1 MAMSATM
8 DKATLDADAVDHII
22 LNLSNMYTD
31 PFTAVARE
39 WVANAVDS
47 VNAAYE
53 AGEIDTIDDSIV
65 ITMPTSDDPTFS
77 VTDYGLGMTR
87 EHLIRYALNYGL
99 SSKRDDAKRIGKFGL
114 GFNSGLA
121 LNEQFIV
128 STVRDG
134 MRTDGFLALG
144 GPNEG
149 VRHFAAEP
157 QPTDAPNQTTVSVI
171 VPPEQNGMFHL
182 GKKMVKVLQGYNPQ
196 YFRIENN
203 QAYIVSKAYL
213 HQLHYAHEDNIRIT
227 DKFYVINTEYGKR
240 YGDSITAVVGGV
252 TYPIAS
258 GIKANMKTLLKL
270 IEKEGAVIGPHALNA
285 LQHTIILDPN
295 EVDIPDNRDQLIF
308 NTRTLTAMAKVYAE
322 AVRAADAALEEYTKD
337 LRPSEIVAIFDLKSD
352 KYTSE
357 LAAYVLLAQHWE
369 KDIYTRNKELIDSR
383 HDDVEA
389 DQYKYFVL
397 INNSQQK
404 PYARRFHDIA
414 FGQGCI
420 ENTTPTFVTFDID
433 AYAETRDGENVYV
446 TPKDEVFTQGVEFI
460 ERMYAMNKTK
470 LNAWFEETGA
480 TRVVIGPTPEA
491 FHYDPEYDFGD
502 IYTWSTWCDIA
513 QEKRAAQLAREK
525 ENAADDANSHD
536 GIVATCSVLR
546 KDARRADYHG
556 LTTAQ
561 DIRDYCEEYST
572 DIADV
577 AFITTNTGGTGRL
590 RDIVTSLNSYA
601 TAEHVI
607 ALRQHK
613 QQRELLKRIG
623 ATRIYTVEEYS
634 DYLAEHTAQVQ
645 QELFDSYTDE
655 EMLALRT
662 YIWARHHVPQ
672 AIGTYHT
679 MEDMTSIYRTARDTL
694 VAQARDRGI
703 DITTRQG
710 YANLERF
717 MQLWEAGSEIYKK
730 DLAQFNHAISF
741 GELTHGHFFDTD
753 DLDRAHTKMAIEAVS
768 AHIMR
773 PWHSSTTIGLFS
785 KEEFDLVTNRVAKD
799 PDDAYEPPFVTN
811 RLIGDSTMVIYIIAC
826 LACLAG

>member
-65 ITMPTSDDPTFS
+65 ITMPTSDDPTFK

-397 INNSQQK
+397 INNGQQK

-446 TPKDEVFTQGVEFI
+446 TPRDEVFTQGVEFI

-480 TRVVIGPTPEA
+480 TRVVIGLTPEA
-491 FHYDPEYDFGD
+491 FHYDPEHDFGD
-502 IYTWSTWCDIA
+502 IYTWSTWCDVA
-513 QEKRAAQLAREK
+513 QAKRTEQLQREK
-525 ENAADDANSHD
+525 DNTDTT
-536 GIVATCSVLR
+536 TCESNTEIASYSALR
-546 KDARRADYHG
+546 KSTSVTEHEGR
-556 LTTAQ
+556 TTAQ
-561 DIRDYCEEYST
+561 DILDYCEERGIS
-572 DIADV
+572 IADV
-577 AFITTNTGGTGRL
+577 AFITTNAGKSQQL
-590 RDIVTSLNSYA
+590 QEIATSLNNYV
-601 TAEHVI
+601 TAEHVYI
-607 ALRQHK
+607 LRQNK
-613 QQRELLKRIG
+613 RQRAMLTQLG
-623 ATRIYTVEEYS
+623 ATRIYTVGEYS

-730 DLAQFNHAISF
+730 DLAQFNHAISYH
-741 GELTHGHFFDTD
+741 ELTHGHFFDTD

-811 RLIGDSTMVIYIIAC
+811 TLIGDSTMVIYIIAC